1 MAQECAT
8 VTGNSM
14 NEDSTQRWSG
24 RYLDVARRFIPVAL
38 QQDAAQ
44 TARAGNVV
52 NAAVMAGTAG
62 PLYALAYWLL
72 GLETAAVEILLC
84 CAVMLAAPPVLRLS
98 GSVVMARELFL
109 CALFFNFSWLSWHL
123 GGIVSPTV
131 SWLITG
137 PVVAMFLGGKH
148 CAGFWLAMSCA
159 SATLIYLLE
168 ANGLAQP
175 LTPATHMPLLHL
187 VCDLGLY
194 VVVLV
199 FVLLFELTKN
209 DGFSR
214 LRQALATINELAIRD
229 ELTGIHN
236 RRFLLDLVEKEKER
250 ADRNGSEFCL
260 CLFDIDFFKRINDS
274 YGHAAGDAVLRAFAQ
289 AVQGQLR
296 ALDAFGRYGGE
307 EFLLMLPETPA
318 ASAIALAERAR
329 GVVEGLRCLDADGA
343 ITLTVSVGVAEYRL
357 GEKVAQ
363 TIGRADQAL
372 YLAKSGGRNRV
383 LCHGEDGPAEF
394 AAPLTAPVAVAHTPL
409 EGGDGFQRGD
419 ARRDQLT
426 GLLNRRLLRDRL
438 RHALDR
444 ARRNGRTV
452 ALLLLNIN
460 RFKEIND
467 ALGYEAGDTLL
478 HQAGHAIRR
487 CLRDCDTVARWGG
500 DEFVALLEDL
510 GGQADAQLVA
520 DKILDRFTAPLSVAG
535 RDCYVTLAVGI
546 ALYPAADCD
555 VDALLKR
562 ADVAMRSAKGWG
574 QNIVRIYV
582 ANEVAKEVAK
592 EVANAPADA
601 APGAAVAPLPQGER
615 LALKN
620 GLRDALAQG
629 QLFIEYQPQV
639 ELRERRVTGVEAL
652 LRWQHPVYGRVDP
665 GRFIPLAE
673 ETGMIVPIGEWVLRR
688 ACLQNRAWHAAGLPQ
703 IKTAVNLSA
712 RQLRE
717 PGLAGRMLAILEET
731 GMPPACLD
739 LEITEGILI
748 DDLAANCVVL
758 SQLRAAG
765 VLVSID
771 DFGTGYSS
779 LNYLCEL
786 PVDILK
792 MDGLFVRRLGTGGRA
807 RAYAIAD
814 SIVAMAHR
822 LGLSVIAESVETAQQ
837 LGDLCAMGVD
847 AAQGYLFDRPLA
859 PELVAAL
866 LARQARELADAP
878 APSPRIFE
886 SVNGERRAT

>member
-1 MAQECAT
+1 MDD
-8 VTGNSM
+8 
-14 NEDSTQRWSG
+14 DSTQRWSG
-24 RYLDVARRFIPVAL
+24 RYLGVAHRFIPAAL

-44 TARAGNVV
+44 AARAGNVV

-84 CAVMLAAPPVLRLS
+84 CAVMLSAPPVLRLT
-98 GSVVMARELFL
+98 GSVVTAREVFL

-137 PVVAMFLGGKH
+137 PVVAMFLGGKR

-175 LTPATHMPLLHL
+175 LTPRTDMPLLHL

-260 CLFDIDFFKRINDS
+260 CLFDIDFFKRINDT
-274 YGHAAGDAVLRAFAQ
+274 YGHAAGDAVLRDFART
-289 AVQGQLR
+289 VQEQLR

-318 ASAIALAERAR
+318 ASAIALAERVR
-329 GVVEGLRCLDADGA
+329 GAVEGLRCLDAERT
-343 ITLTVSVGVAEYRL
+343 ITLTVSAGVAEYRL

-363 TIGRADQAL
+363 TIVRADQAL

-383 LCHGEDGPAEF
+383 LCHGEDGPAEV
-394 AAPLTAPVAVAHTPL
+394 AKSLGAPVTDARAPLDGA
-409 EGGDGFQRGD
+409 DGFQ
-419 ARRDQLT
+419 RDQLT

-438 RHALDR
+438 RHAMDR
-444 ARRNGRTV
+444 ARRNGRLV

-460 RFKEIND
+460 RFKEVND
-467 ALGYEAGDTLL
+467 ALGYEAGDILL
-478 HQAGHAIRR
+478 HQAGGAIRR

-510 GGQADAQLVA
+510 GSQADAQLVA

-535 RDCYVTLAVGI
+535 HDCYVTLAVGI
-546 ALYPAADCD
+546 ALYPAPDCD

-562 ADVAMRSAKGWG
+562 ADIAMRSAKGWG
-574 QNIVRIYV
+574 QNIVRFY
-582 ANEVAKEVAK
+582 AGSGGG
-592 EVANAPADA
+592 
-601 APGAAVAPLPQGER
+601 GAAGALAPPQSER

-639 ELRERRVTGVEAL
+639 ELRERRVIGVEAL
-652 LRWQHPVYGRVDP
+652 VRWQHPVYGRIDP

-673 ETGMIVPIGEWVLRR
+673 ETGMIVPIGEWVLRC
-688 ACLQNRAWHAAGLPQ
+688 ACLQNRAWHAAGLPE

-717 PGLAGRMLAILEET
+717 PGLAGRMLAILAET

-748 DDLAANCVVL
+748 EDLAANCAVVN
-758 SQLRAAG
+758 QLRRAG

-792 MDGLFVRRLGTGGRA
+792 MDGLFVRRLGAASGRA
-807 RAYAIAD
+807 RAYAVAD

-822 LGLSVIAESVETAQQ
+822 LGLSVIAESVETPEQ

-859 PELVAAL
+859 PGLVAAL
-866 LARQARELADAP
+866 LGRQQRECADGMLAP
-878 APSPRIFE
+878 TRILE
-886 SVNGERRAT
+886 SVAGGRRAE

>member
-1 MAQECAT
+1 MDD
-8 VTGNSM
+8 
-14 NEDSTQRWSG
+14 DSTLRWSG
-24 RYLDVARRFIPVAL
+24 RYLGVAHRFIPAAL

-44 TARAGNVV
+44 AARAGNVV

-84 CAVMLAAPPVLRLS
+84 CAVMLSAPPVLRLT
-98 GSVVMARELFL
+98 GSVVAAREVFL

-137 PVVAMFLGGKH
+137 PVVAMFLGGKR
-148 CAGFWLAMSCA
+148 CAGLWLAMSCA

-175 LTPATHMPLLHL
+175 LTPRTDMPLLHL

-214 LRQALATINELAIRD
+214 LRRALTTINELAIRD

-260 CLFDIDFFKRINDS
+260 CLFDIDFFKRINDT
-274 YGHAAGDAVLRAFAQ
+274 YGHAAGDAVLRDFART
-289 AVQGQLR
+289 VQEQLR

-318 ASAIALAERAR
+318 ASAIALAERVR
-329 GVVEGLRCLDADGA
+329 GAVEGLRCTDGERT
-343 ITLTVSVGVAEYRL
+343 ITLTVSAGVAEYRL

-363 TIGRADQAL
+363 TIVRADQAL

-383 LCHGEDGPAEF
+383 LCHGEDGPAEVARAL
-394 AAPLTAPVAVAHTPL
+394 AAPVTDARAPLDGA
-409 EGGDGFQRGD
+409 DGFQ
-419 ARRDQLT
+419 RDQLT

-438 RHALDR
+438 RHAMDR
-444 ARRNGRTV
+444 ARRNGRLV

-460 RFKEIND
+460 RFKEVND
-467 ALGYEAGDTLL
+467 ALGYEAGDILL
-478 HQAGHAIRR
+478 HQAGGAIRR

-510 GGQADAQLVA
+510 GSQADAQLVA
-520 DKILDRFTAPLSVAG
+520 DKILDRFTAPLTVAG

-546 ALYPAADCD
+546 ALYPAPDCD

-562 ADVAMRSAKGWG
+562 ADIAMRSAKGWG
-574 QNIVRIYV
+574 QNIVRFY
-582 ANEVAKEVAK
+582 AGSAA
-592 EVANAPADA
+592 AGALAP
-601 APGAAVAPLPQGER
+601 PQSER

-639 ELRERRVTGVEAL
+639 ELRERRVIGVEAL
-652 LRWQHPVYGRVDP
+652 VRWQHPVYGRIDP

-673 ETGMIVPIGEWVLRR
+673 ETGMIVPIGEWVLRC
-688 ACLQNRAWHAAGLPQ
+688 ACLQNRAWRAAGLPE

-717 PGLAGRMLAILEET
+717 PGLAGRMLAILAET

-739 LEITEGILI
+739 LEITEGMLI
-748 DDLAANCVVL
+748 EDLAANCAVVN
-758 SQLRAAG
+758 QLRRAG

-792 MDGLFVRRLGTGGRA
+792 MDGLFVRRLGAASGRA
-807 RAYAIAD
+807 RAYAVAD

-822 LGLSVIAESVETAQQ
+822 LGLSVIAESVETPEQ

-859 PELVAAL
+859 PGLVAAL
-866 LARQARELADAP
+866 LGRQQRECADGTLAP
-878 APSPRIFE
+878 TRILE
-886 SVNGERRAT
+886 SVAGGRRAE

>member
-1 MAQECAT
+1 MDD
-8 VTGNSM
+8 
-14 NEDSTQRWSG
+14 DSTQRWSG
-24 RYLDVARRFIPVAL
+24 RYLGVAHRFIPAAL
-38 QQDAAQ
+38 RQDAAQ
-44 TARAGNVV
+44 AARAGNVV

-84 CAVMLAAPPVLRLS
+84 CAVMLSAPPVLRLT
-98 GSVVMARELFL
+98 GSVVVAREVFL
-109 CALFFNFSWLSWHL
+109 CALFFNFTWLSWHL

-137 PVVAMFLGGKH
+137 PVVAMFLGGKR
-148 CAGFWLAMSCA
+148 CAGVWLAMSCA

-168 ANGLAQP
+168 ANGLARP
-175 LTPATHMPLLHL
+175 LAPATHMPLLHL

-236 RRFLLDLVEKEKER
+236 RRFLLDLVDKEKER

-260 CLFDIDFFKRINDS
+260 CLFDIDFFKRINDT
-274 YGHAAGDAVLRAFAQ
+274 YGHAAGDTVLRAFART
-289 AVQGQLR
+289 VQDQLR

-318 ASAIALAERAR
+318 ASAIALAERVR
-329 GVVEGLRCLDADGA
+329 GAVEGLRCTDGERT
-343 ITLTVSVGVAEYRL
+343 ITLTVSAGVAEYRL

-363 TIGRADQAL
+363 TIVRADQAL

-383 LCHGEDGPAEF
+383 LCHGEDGPAEVAKIL
-394 AAPLTAPVAVAHTPL
+394 AAPVTDARAPLDGA
-409 EGGDGFQRGD
+409 DGFQRGD

-438 RHALDR
+438 RHAMDR
-444 ARRNGRTV
+444 ARRNGRLV

-460 RFKEIND
+460 RFKEVND
-467 ALGYEAGDTLL
+467 ALGFDAGDILL
-478 HQAGHAIRR
+478 HQAGGAIRR

-510 GGQADAQLVA
+510 GSQADAQLVA

-546 ALYPAADCD
+546 ALYPAPDCD

-562 ADVAMRSAKGWG
+562 ADIAMRSAKGWG
-574 QNIVRIYV
+574 QNIVRFY
-582 ANEVAKEVAK
+582 AGG
-592 EVANAPADA
+592 ANA
-601 APGAAVAPLPQGER
+601 GAAVALPPQQSER
-615 LALKN
+615 LALNN

-639 ELRERRVTGVEAL
+639 ELRERRVIGVEAL
-652 LRWQHPVYGRVDP
+652 LRWQHPVYGRIDP

-673 ETGMIVPIGEWVLRR
+673 ETGMIVPIGEWVLRC
-688 ACLQNRAWHAAGLPQ
+688 ACQQNRAWRAAGLPE

-717 PGLAGRMLAILEET
+717 PGLAGRVLAILAET

-748 DDLAANCVVL
+748 EDLAANCAVVN
-758 SQLRAAG
+758 QLRRAG

-792 MDGLFVRRLGTGGRA
+792 MDGLFVRRLGAASGRA
-807 RAYAIAD
+807 RAYAVAD

-822 LGLSVIAESVETAQQ
+822 LGLSVIAESVETPEQ

-866 LARQARELADAP
+866 LGRQGRECADAML
-878 APSPRIFE
+878 APTRILE
-886 SVNGERRAT
+886 SVAGGRRAE

>member
-1 MAQECAT
+1 MDD
-8 VTGNSM
+8 
-14 NEDSTQRWSG
+14 DSTQQWSG
-24 RYLDVARRFIPVAL
+24 RYLGVAHRFIPAAL
-38 QQDAAQ
+38 QHDAAQ
-44 TARAGNVV
+44 AARATNVV

-62 PLYALAYWLL
+62 PLYALAYWSL
-72 GLETAAVEILLC
+72 GLDTAAVEILLC
-84 CAVMLAAPPVLRLS
+84 CAVMLSAPSVLRLT
-98 GSVVMARELFL
+98 GSVVAAREVFL

-137 PVVAMFLGGKH
+137 PVVAMFLGGKR

-168 ANGLAQP
+168 AYGLVEP
-175 LTPATHMPLLHL
+175 LKPRADMPLLHL

-209 DGFSR
+209 EGFSR
-214 LRQALATINELAIRD
+214 LRQALSTINELAIRD

-260 CLFDIDFFKRINDS
+260 CLFDIDFFKRINDT
-274 YGHAAGDAVLRAFAQ
+274 YGHAAGDTVLRDFART
-289 AVQGQLR
+289 VQDQLR

-318 ASAIALAERAR
+318 ASAIALAERVR
-329 GVVEGLRCLDADGA
+329 GAVEGLRCLEAERT

-363 TIGRADQAL
+363 TIVRADQAL
-372 YLAKSGGRNRV
+372 YLAKAGGRNRV
-383 LCHGEDGPAEF
+383 LCHGEDGPADVVTAL
-394 AAPLTAPVAVAHTPL
+394 AAPVTDARAPL
-409 EGGDGFQRGD
+409 EGTDGHG
-419 ARRDQLT
+419 RDQLT

-438 RHALDR
+438 RHAMDR
-444 ARRNGRTV
+444 ARRNGRLV

-460 RFKEIND
+460 RFKEVND
-467 ALGYEAGDTLL
+467 ALGYEAGDALL

-510 GGQADAQLVA
+510 GSQADAQLVS
-520 DKILDRFTAPLSVAG
+520 DKILDRFTAPLPVGG
-535 RDCYVTLAVGI
+535 RDCYLTLAVGI
-546 ALYPAADCD
+546 ALYPVPACAPDCD
-555 VDALLKR
+555 VDSLLKR

-574 QNIVRIYV
+574 QNIVRIY
-582 ANEVAKEVAK
+582 AGA
-592 EVANAPADA
+592 ADA
-601 APGAAVAPLPQGER
+601 VAAAGAAPQSER

-639 ELRERRVTGVEAL
+639 ELRERRVIGVEAL
-652 LRWQHPVYGRVDP
+652 LRWQHPVFGRIDP

-673 ETGMIVPIGEWVLRR
+673 ETGMIVPIGEWVLRC
-688 ACLQNRAWHAAGLPQ
+688 ACLQNRAWRAAGLPE

-717 PGLAGRMLAILEET
+717 PGLAGRVIDILEQT
-731 GMPPACLD
+731 GMSPSCLD

-748 DDLAANCVVL
+748 DDLASNCAVL
-758 SQLRAAG
+758 SQMRSAG

-792 MDGLFVRRLGTGGRA
+792 MDGLFVRRLGAASGRA
-807 RAYAIAD
+807 RAYAVAD

-822 LGLSVIAESVETAQQ
+822 LGLGVIAESVETAEQ

-866 LARQARELADAP
+866 LARQAREYAP
-878 APSPRIFE
+878 APAFSPAPAPGPE
-886 SVNGERRAT
+886 PPAVLQA

>member
-1 MAQECAT
+1 MDD
-8 VTGNSM
+8 
-14 NEDSTQRWSG
+14 DSTQRWSG
-24 RYLDVARRFIPVAL
+24 RYLGVAQRFIPAAL

-44 TARAGNVV
+44 AARAANVV

-84 CAVMLAAPPVLRLS
+84 CAVMLSAPPVLRLT
-98 GSVVMARELFL
+98 GSVVAAREVFL

-137 PVVAMFLGGKH
+137 PVVAMFLGGKR
-148 CAGFWLAMSCA
+148 CAGVWLAMSCA

-175 LTPATHMPLLHL
+175 LAPATHMPLLHL

-260 CLFDIDFFKRINDS
+260 CLFDIDFFKRINDT
-274 YGHAAGDAVLRAFAQ
+274 YGHAAGDTVLRAFART
-289 AVQGQLR
+289 VQDQLR

-318 ASAIALAERAR
+318 ASAIALAERVR
-329 GVVEGLRCLDADGA
+329 GAVEGLRCSDGERT
-343 ITLTVSVGVAEYRL
+343 ITLTVSAGVAEYRL

-363 TIGRADQAL
+363 TIVRADQAL

-383 LCHGEDGPAEF
+383 LCHGDDGPAEVARSL
-394 AAPLTAPVAVAHTPL
+394 AAPVTDARAPLDGA
-409 EGGDGFQRGD
+409 DGFQ
-419 ARRDQLT
+419 RDQLT

-438 RHALDR
+438 RHAMDR
-444 ARRNGRTV
+444 ARRNGRVV

-460 RFKEIND
+460 RFKEVND
-467 ALGYEAGDTLL
+467 ALGYEAGDILL
-478 HQAGHAIRR
+478 HQAGGAIRR

-510 GGQADAQLVA
+510 GGQPDALLVA

-546 ALYPAADCD
+546 ALYPAPDCD
-555 VDALLKR
+555 LDALLKR
-562 ADVAMRSAKGWG
+562 ADIAMRSAKGWG
-574 QNIVRIYV
+574 QNIVRVY
-582 ANEVAKEVAK
+582 AGSGAG
-592 EVANAPADA
+592 
-601 APGAAVAPLPQGER
+601 PGAGDGVASVLPPPQSER

-620 GLRDALAQG
+620 DLRDALAQG

-639 ELRERRVTGVEAL
+639 ELRERRVIGVEAL
-652 LRWQHPVYGRVDP
+652 LRWQHPVYGRIDP

-673 ETGMIVPIGEWVLRR
+673 ETGMIVPIGEWVLRC
-688 ACLQNRAWHAAGLPQ
+688 ACLQNRAWRAAGLPE

-717 PGLAGRMLAILEET
+717 PGLAARMLAIVAET

-748 DDLAANCVVL
+748 EDLAANCAVI
-758 SQLRAAG
+758 SQLRQAG

-792 MDGLFVRRLGTGGRA
+792 MDGLFVRRLGAASGRA
-807 RAYAIAD
+807 RAYAVAD

-822 LGLSVIAESVETAQQ
+822 LGLSVIAEAVETPEQ

-847 AAQGYLFDRPLA
+847 AAQGYLFDRPLS

-866 LARQARELADAP
+866 LARQARECADAMLP
-878 APSPRIFE
+878 PTRILE
-886 SVNGERRAT
+886 SVAGGRRAE

>member
-1 MAQECAT
+1 MAQVCAT

-14 NEDSTQRWSG
+14 NDDSTQRWSG
-24 RYLDVARRFIPVAL
+24 RYLGVAQRFIPAAL

-44 TARAGNVV
+44 AARAANVV

-72 GLETAAVEILLC
+72 GLEMAAIEILLC
-84 CAVMLAAPPVLRLS
+84 CAVMLAAPPVLRLT
-98 GSVVMARELFL
+98 GSVVAARELFL

-175 LTPATHMPLLHL
+175 VTLRTDMPLLHL

-209 DGFSR
+209 EGFSR

-260 CLFDIDFFKRINDS
+260 CLFDIDFFKRINDTH
-274 YGHAAGDAVLRAFAQ
+274 GHAAGDAVLRAFAQ
-289 AVQGQLR
+289 TVQGQLR

-329 GVVEGLRCLDADGA
+329 GLVEGLRWSDAGRE
-343 ITLTVSVGVAEYRL
+343 ISLTVSVGVAEYRL
-357 GEKVAQ
+357 GETVAH
-363 TIGRADQAL
+363 TILRADQAL

-383 LCHGEDGPAEF
+383 LCHGEDGPAEY
-394 AAPLTAPVAVAHTPL
+394 AAPSAPPVVVAARAAPD
-409 EGGDGFQRGD
+409 GGDGHQ
-419 ARRDQLT
+419 RDQLT

-438 RHALDR
+438 RHAMDR

-478 HQAGHAIRR
+478 NQAGHAIRR

-546 ALYPAADCD
+546 ALYPAPDCD
-555 VDALLKR
+555 LDALLKR

-574 QNIVRIYV
+574 QNIVRVYL
-582 ANEVAKEVAK
+582 ANGVTEAA
-592 EVANAPADA
+592 ANADTGADS
-601 APGAAVAPLPQGER
+601 GADTAPLAQSER

-639 ELRERRVTGVEAL
+639 ELRERRVIGVEAL
-652 LRWQHPVYGRVDP
+652 LRWRHPLYGRVAP

-673 ETGMIVPIGEWVLRR
+673 ETGMIVPIGEWVLRC
-688 ACLQNRAWHAAGLPQ
+688 ACLQNRAWRAAGLPE

-748 DDLAANCVVL
+748 DDLAATCAVID
-758 SQLRAAG
+758 QLRRAG

-792 MDGLFVRRLGTGGRA
+792 MDGLFVRRLGAASGRA

-866 LARQARELADAP
+866 LARQAREGSELADSMP
-878 APSPRIFE
+878 PPNRILE
-886 SVNGERRAT
+886 SINGERRAE

>member
-1 MAQECAT
+1 
-8 VTGNSM
+8 M
-14 NEDSTQRWSG
+14 NDDSTQRWSG
-24 RYLDVARRFIPVAL
+24 RYLGVAHRFIPAAV

-44 TARAGNVV
+44 TARAANVV

-84 CAVMLAAPPVLRLS
+84 CALMLAAPPVLRLS
-98 GSVVMARELFL
+98 GSVVAARELFL

-137 PVVAMFLGGKH
+137 PVVAMFLGGKQ

-175 LTPATHMPLLHL
+175 LAPRTDMPLLHL

-209 DGFSR
+209 EGFSR

-250 ADRNGSEFCL
+250 ADRHGSEFCL

-307 EFLLMLPETPA
+307 EFLLLLPETPA

-329 GVVEGLRCLDADGA
+329 GVVEGLRCLDADRG
-343 ITLTVSVGVAEYRL
+343 ITLTVSVGVAAYRL
-357 GEKVAQ
+357 GEKVAH
-363 TIGRADQAL
+363 TIVRADQAL

-383 LCHGEDGPAEF
+383 LCHGEDGPLEC
-394 AAPLTAPVAVAHTPL
+394 AAPQAPSAAAAACSPL
-409 EGGDGFQRGD
+409 EGGDGFQ
-419 ARRDQLT
+419 RDQLT

-438 RHALDR
+438 RHAMDR
-444 ARRNGRTV
+444 ARRNGRLV

-467 ALGYEAGDTLL
+467 ALGYEAGDALL
-478 HQAGHAIRR
+478 LQAGHAVRR

-510 GGQADAQLVA
+510 GSQADAQLVA

-555 VDALLKR
+555 LDALLKR

-574 QNIVRIYV
+574 QNIVRVYV
-582 ANEVAKEVAK
+582 ANGVASAG
-592 EVANAPADA
+592 PGADA
-601 APGAAVAPLPQGER
+601 PLAQSER

-620 GLRDALAQG
+620 GLRDALALG

-639 ELRERRVTGVEAL
+639 ELRERRVIGVEAL

-688 ACLQNRAWHAAGLPQ
+688 ACLQNRAWRAAGLPQ

-717 PGLAGRMLAILEET
+717 PGLARRVLAILDET

-748 DDLAANCVVL
+748 DDLAANCAVI
-758 SQLRAAG
+758 SQLRQAG

-786 PVDILK
+786 PLDILK
-792 MDGLFVRRLGTGGRA
+792 MDGLFVRRLGAVGDRA

-822 LGLSVIAESVETAQQ
+822 LGLSVIAESVETVQQ

-866 LARQARELADAP
+866 LARQAREGYACPDSAP
-878 APSPRIFE
+878 VPIPILE
-886 SVNGERRAT
+886 SFHGERRAE

>member
-1 MAQECAT
+1 MDD
-8 VTGNSM
+8 
-14 NEDSTQRWSG
+14 DSTQRWSG
-24 RYLDVARRFIPVAL
+24 RYLGIAHRFIPAAL

-44 TARAGNVV
+44 AARAGNVV

-72 GLETAAVEILLC
+72 GLQTAAVEILLC
-84 CAVMLAAPPVLRLS
+84 CAVMLSAPPVLRLT
-98 GSVVMARELFL
+98 GSVVAAREVFL

-137 PVVAMFLGGKH
+137 PVVAMFLGGKR

-175 LTPATHMPLLHL
+175 LSPRADMPLLHL

-214 LRQALATINELAIRD
+214 LRQALATISELAIRD

-260 CLFDIDFFKRINDS
+260 CLFDIDFFKRINDT
-274 YGHAAGDAVLRAFAQ
+274 YGHAAGDTVLRDFART
-289 AVQGQLR
+289 VQEQLR

-318 ASAIALAERAR
+318 ASAIALAERVR
-329 GVVEGLRCLDADGA
+329 GAVEGLRCTDGERT
-343 ITLTVSVGVAEYRL
+343 ITLTVSAGVAEYRL

-363 TIGRADQAL
+363 TIVRADQAL

-383 LCHGEDGPAEF
+383 LCHGDDGPAEVARIQ
-394 AAPLTAPVAVAHTPL
+394 AAPLDARAPV
-409 EGGDGFQRGD
+409 EGADGFQ
-419 ARRDQLT
+419 RDQLT

-438 RHALDR
+438 RHAMDR
-444 ARRNGRTV
+444 ARRNGRLV

-460 RFKEIND
+460 RFKEVND
-467 ALGYEAGDTLL
+467 ALGYEAGDILL
-478 HQAGHAIRR
+478 HQAGIAIRR

-510 GGQADAQLVA
+510 GSQADAQLVA
-520 DKILDRFTAPLSVAG
+520 DKILDRFTAPLAVAG

-546 ALYPAADCD
+546 ALYPAPDCD

-562 ADVAMRSAKGWG
+562 ADIAMRSAKGWG
-574 QNIVRIYV
+574 QNIVRFYLG
-582 ANEVAKEVAK
+582 N
-592 EVANAPADA
+592 
-601 APGAAVAPLPQGER
+601 GAGAGTGALPQPQSER

-620 GLRDALAQG
+620 GLRDALALG

-639 ELRERRVTGVEAL
+639 ELRERRVIGVEAL
-652 LRWQHPVYGRVDP
+652 LRWQHPVYGRIDP

-673 ETGMIVPIGEWVLRR
+673 ETGMIVPIGEWVLRC
-688 ACLQNRAWHAAGLPQ
+688 ACLQNRAWRAAGLPE

-717 PGLAGRMLAILEET
+717 PGLAARMLAIVAET

-748 DDLAANCVVL
+748 EDLAANCAVV
-758 SQLRAAG
+758 SQLRRAG

-792 MDGLFVRRLGTGGRA
+792 MDGLFVRRLGAASGRA
-807 RAYAIAD
+807 RAYAVAD

-822 LGLSVIAESVETAQQ
+822 LGLSVIAESVETSEQ

-847 AAQGYLFDRPLA
+847 AAQGYLFDRPLP

-866 LARQARELADAP
+866 LARQQRECADAML
-878 APSPRIFE
+878 APHRILE
-886 SVNGERRAT
+886 SVAGGRRAE

>member
-1 MAQECAT
+1 MDD
-8 VTGNSM
+8 
-14 NEDSTQRWSG
+14 DSTQRWSG
-24 RYLDVARRFIPVAL
+24 RYLGVAQRFIPAAL

-44 TARAGNVV
+44 AARATNVV

-62 PLYALAYWLL
+62 PLYALAYWSL
-72 GLETAAVEILLC
+72 GLDTAAVEILLC
-84 CAVMLAAPPVLRLS
+84 CAVMLSAPPVLRLT
-98 GSVVMARELFL
+98 GSVVAAREVFL

-137 PVVAMFLGGKH
+137 PVVAMFLGGKR

-168 ANGLAQP
+168 ADGLAQP
-175 LTPATHMPLLHL
+175 LAPAAHMPLLHL

-209 DGFSR
+209 EGFSR
-214 LRQALATINELAIRD
+214 LHQALATINELAIRD

-260 CLFDIDFFKRINDS
+260 CLFDIDFFKRINDT
-274 YGHAAGDAVLRAFAQ
+274 YGHAAGDAVLRDFART
-289 AVQGQLR
+289 VQGQLR

-318 ASAIALAERAR
+318 ASAIALAERVR
-329 GVVEGLRCLDADGA
+329 GAVEGLRCTDNERR

-363 TIGRADQAL
+363 TIVRADQAL

-383 LCHGEDGPAEF
+383 LCHGEDGPAEAGLATPAG
-394 AAPLTAPVAVAHTPL
+394 AAGAAL
-409 EGGDGFQRGD
+409 EGVDGHG
-419 ARRDQLT
+419 RDGLT

-438 RHALDR
+438 RHAMDR
-444 ARRNGRTV
+444 ARRNGRVV

-460 RFKEIND
+460 RFKEVND
-467 ALGYEAGDTLL
+467 ALGFEAGDALL

-510 GGQADAQLVA
+510 GGQPDAQLVA
-520 DKILDRFTAPLSVAG
+520 DKILDRFTAPLPVAG
-535 RDCYVTLAVGI
+535 RECYLTLAVGI
-546 ALYPAADCD
+546 ALYPAPAPAPDCD

-574 QNIVRIYV
+574 QNIVRIY
-582 ANEVAKEVAK
+582 AGA
-592 EVANAPADA
+592 ANAA
-601 APGAAVAPLPQGER
+601 AGRGAPQSER

-639 ELRERRVTGVEAL
+639 ELRERRVIGVEAL

-673 ETGMIVPIGEWVLRR
+673 ETGMIVPIGEWVLRC
-688 ACLQNRAWHAAGLPQ
+688 ACLQNRAWRAAGLPE

-717 PGLAGRMLAILEET
+717 PGLVGRVIAILEQT

-748 DDLAANCVVL
+748 EDLAANCAVL
-758 SQLRAAG
+758 GELRRAG

-792 MDGLFVRRLGTGGRA
+792 MDGLFVRRLGAASGRA
-807 RAYAIAD
+807 RAYAVAD

-822 LGLSVIAESVETAQQ
+822 LGLDVIAESVETAEQ

-859 PELVAAL
+859 PGLVAAL
-866 LARQARELADAP
+866 LARQAREARDGAP
-878 APSPRIFE
+878 APGRILE
-886 SVNGERRAT
+886 SMDGGRRAE

>member
-1 MAQECAT
+1 MDD
-8 VTGNSM
+8 
-14 NEDSTQRWSG
+14 DSTQRWSA
-24 RYLDVARRFIPVAL
+24 RYLGIAQRFIPAAL
-38 QQDAAQ
+38 QQDVTQAARS
-44 TARAGNVV
+44 ANLV

-72 GLETAAVEILLC
+72 GLETAAVEIVLC
-84 CAVMLAAPPVLRLS
+84 CAVMLSAAPVLRLT
-98 GSVVMARELFL
+98 GSVVAAREVFL

-131 SWLITG
+131 SWLVTG
-137 PVVAMFLGGKH
+137 PLVAMFLGGKR

-168 ANGLAQP
+168 ANGLARP
-175 LTPATHMPLLHL
+175 PAPRTDMPLLHL

-214 LRQALATINELAIRD
+214 LRRALATINELAIRD

-236 RRFLLDLVEKEKER
+236 RRFLLDLVDKEKER
-250 ADRNGSEFCL
+250 ADRNGGEFCL
-260 CLFDIDFFKRINDS
+260 CLFDIDFFKRINDT
-274 YGHAAGDAVLRAFAQ
+274 YGHAAGDTVLRAFSRT
-289 AVQGQLR
+289 VQDQLR

-318 ASAIALAERAR
+318 ASAIALAERVR
-329 GVVEGLRCLDADGA
+329 GAVEGLRCLDGERT
-343 ITLTVSVGVAEYRL
+343 ITLTVSAGVAEYRL

-363 TIGRADQAL
+363 TIVRADQAL

-383 LCHGEDGPAEF
+383 LCHGDDGPAEVTRGL
-394 AAPLTAPVAVAHTPL
+394 AAPVTDARAPLDGA
-409 EGGDGFQRGD
+409 DGFQ
-419 ARRDQLT
+419 RDQLT

-438 RHALDR
+438 RHAMDR
-444 ARRNGRTV
+444 ARRNGRLA

-460 RFKEIND
+460 RFKEVND
-467 ALGYEAGDTLL
+467 ALGYEAGDALL
-478 HQAGHAIRR
+478 HQAGGAIRR

-510 GGQADAQLVA
+510 GSQADALVVA
-520 DKILDRFTAPLSVAG
+520 DKILDRFTAPLAVAG

-546 ALYPAADCD
+546 ALYPAPDCD
-555 VDALLKR
+555 ADALLKR
-562 ADVAMRSAKGWG
+562 ADTAMRSAKRWG
-574 QNIVRIYV
+574 QNIVRVY
-582 ANEVAKEVAK
+582 AGNGGGGGA
-592 EVANAPADA
+592 ADA
-601 APGAAVAPLPQGER
+601 AACSLSPPQSER

-639 ELRERRVTGVEAL
+639 ELRERRVIGVEAL
-652 LRWQHPVYGRVDP
+652 LRWQHPVYGLIDP

-673 ETGMIVPIGEWVLRR
+673 ETGMIVPIGEWMLRC
-688 ACLQNRAWHAAGLPQ
+688 ACLQNRAWRASGLPE

-717 PGLAGRMLAILEET
+717 PGLAGRMLAIVAET

-748 DDLAANCVVL
+748 DDLAANCTAL
-758 SQLRAAG
+758 SQLRQAG

-779 LNYLCEL
+779 LNYLSAL

-792 MDGLFVRRLGTGGRA
+792 MDGLFVRRLGAASGRA
-807 RAYAIAD
+807 RAYAVAD

-822 LGLSVIAESVETAQQ
+822 LGLSVIAESVETPEQ

-866 LARQARELADAP
+866 LARQGRECADAML
-878 APSPRIFE
+878 APTHILE
-886 SVNGERRAT
+886 SVAGGRRAE

>member
-1 MAQECAT
+1 MKD
-8 VTGNSM
+8 
-14 NEDSTQRWSG
+14 DSTQRWSG
-24 RYLDVARRFIPVAL
+24 RYLGLAQRFIPAAL

-44 TARAGNVV
+44 AARAANVV
-52 NAAVMAGTAG
+52 SAAVMAGTAG

-84 CAVMLAAPPVLRLS
+84 CAVMLSAPPVLRLT
-98 GSVVMARELFL
+98 GSVVAAREVFL

-137 PVVAMFLGGKH
+137 PVVAMFLGGKR
-148 CAGFWLAMSCA
+148 CAGFWLTMSCG

-175 LTPATHMPLLHL
+175 LAPRTDMPLLHL

-260 CLFDIDFFKRINDS
+260 CLFDIDFFKRINDT
-274 YGHAAGDAVLRAFAQ
+274 YGHAAGDTVLRAFART
-289 AVQGQLR
+289 VQDQLR

-318 ASAIALAERAR
+318 ASAIALAERVR
-329 GVVEGLRCLDADGA
+329 GAVEGLRCTDGERT
-343 ITLTVSVGVAEYRL
+343 ITLTASAGVAEYRL

-363 TIGRADQAL
+363 TIVRADQAL

-383 LCHGEDGPAEF
+383 LCHGDDAPAEV
-394 AAPLTAPVAVAHTPL
+394 ARSLAEPVTDARAPLDGA
-409 EGGDGFQRGD
+409 DGFQRSD

-438 RHALDR
+438 RHAMDR
-444 ARRNGRTV
+444 ADRNRRLV

-460 RFKEIND
+460 KFKEVND
-467 ALGYEAGDTLL
+467 ALGYEAGDALL
-478 HQAGHAIRR
+478 HQAGGAIRR

-510 GGQADAQLVA
+510 GSQADALLVA
-520 DKILDRFTAPLSVAG
+520 DKILDRFTAPLAVGG

-546 ALYPAADCD
+546 ALYPAPDCD

-562 ADVAMRSAKGWG
+562 ADIAMRSAKGWG
-574 QNIVRIYV
+574 QNIVRVY
-582 ANEVAKEVAK
+582 AGN
-592 EVANAPADA
+592 
-601 APGAAVAPLPQGER
+601 GAAAGAGTGNGATSTLPPPQSER

-639 ELRERRVTGVEAL
+639 ELRERRVIGVEAL
-652 LRWQHPVYGRVDP
+652 LRWQHPVYGRIDP

-673 ETGMIVPIGEWVLRR
+673 ETGMIVPIGEWVLRC
-688 ACLQNRAWHAAGLPQ
+688 ACLQNRAWRASGLPE

-717 PGLAGRMLAILEET
+717 PGLAARMLAIVAET
-731 GMPPACLD
+731 GMPPGCLD

-748 DDLAANCVVL
+748 EDLAANCAVV
-758 SQLRAAG
+758 SQLRQAG

-792 MDGLFVRRLGTGGRA
+792 MDGLFVRRLGAASGRG
-807 RAYAIAD
+807 RAYAVAD
-814 SIVAMAHR
+814 SIVTMAHR
-822 LGLSVIAESVETAQQ
+822 LGLSVIAESVETPEQ

-866 LARQARELADAP
+866 LARQGRECAGAMLAP
-878 APSPRIFE
+878 TRILE
-886 SVNGERRAT
+886 SVAGGRRAE